1 MPDITVFR
9 HGDRWAVAEPGESS
23 PTKEFPSREAA
34 ELAARQLAGDGAVE
48 VREDDPTGLDE
59 SAPADAGAE
68 QRSPEPP
75 QPTEVPENARA
86 QQPGL

>member
-9 HGDRWAVAEPGESS
+9 HGDRWAVAEQGEAS

-34 ELAARQLAGDGAVE
+34 EMAARQMADGGAIQ
-48 VREDDPTGLDE
+48 VREDDPTGLGDT
-59 SAPADAGAE
+59 APEDAGAE

-75 QPTEVPENARA
+75 QPSEVPENARA
-86 QQPGL
+86 EQPGL